1 MIQWENAAILWQIEI
16 EVRGGEKMNW
26 KGLLFGIFF
35 LLLAMWIG
43 PYVNIVGGLC
53 LAAVGFISIWASFK
67 D

>member
-1 MIQWENAAILWQIEI
+1 
-16 EVRGGEKMNW
+16 MNW

-35 LLLAMWIG
+35 LLLAMGIG
-43 PYVNIVGGLC
+43 PRTNIVAGLC